1 MGVPGRLCP
10 DTTRDTV
17 GSTMMSGS
25 ALAPGSPSKQALL
38 PTAAPAA
45 VPQPECPWTPRQGP
59 QRVEGRV
66 SSACSPEEEVRAGE
80 GCDHSSGSQPS
91 ALTVL
96 LGTGTLASST
106 CLARHSCL
114 PSSAQALASQHQPL
128 PPPVGH
134 LLCAGTL
141 PTMPPASCLISQ
153 QLL

>member
-10 DTTRDTV
+10 DTTRDSV
-17 GSTMMSGS
+17 ESTMMSGS
-25 ALAPGSPSKQALL
+25 ALASGSPANSC
-38 PTAAPAA
+38 TSSSAPAG
-45 VPQPECPWTPRQGP
+45 VPWTPRQGP
-59 QRVEGRV
+59 QRVEDRV

-106 CLARHSCL
+106 CLARPSCL